1 MCDLKKNVGD
11 SMVTVP
17 QGSMV
22 SGTTKHDVDIYIYY
36 SHMQIILWERLLSM
50 VPKGLSVP

>member
-11 SMVTVP
+11 SAVTVP
-17 QGSMV
+17 QVSMV

-36 SHMQIILWERLLSM
+36 SHMQIIIWA
-50 VPKGLSVP
+50 P